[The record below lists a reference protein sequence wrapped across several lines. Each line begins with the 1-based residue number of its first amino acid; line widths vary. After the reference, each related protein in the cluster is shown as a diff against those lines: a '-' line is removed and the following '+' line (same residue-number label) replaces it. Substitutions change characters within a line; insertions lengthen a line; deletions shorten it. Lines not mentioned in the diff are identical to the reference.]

1 MIPGIKTIG
10 IALGIVVMLLVVAGF
25 SMLSVVANTNGESY
39 TIHGIMGNSIAG
51 GVSEG
56 HPMVDVLDSTSY
68 VTAWASGGYG
78 EKIVLRGEAKVKD
91 SYGAWFDP
99 GMSEYWYKVVFDGN
113 APLGSIM
120 VQGKT
125 FNSFPATWESAKYDG
140 HAIDFSINT
149 KWQIHPLQGAVLNIQ
164 NPFNGKVHV
173 DLMATCYETSSVTG
187 VIATDE
193 ANLKDGIGKIDIPN
207 RVVEEDTDLIM
218 YVTTG
223 ASHSVADP
231 TDTGGW
237 KLMISDPSGT
247 IVYTTTMQ
255 DGLIASKKTWTVP
268 EGSYRA
274 SWNNTFY
281 VTLRNELIDQDQKFF
296 FTVGQG
302 MIIEIPSMPSFE
314 KVSGADTPYH
324 PGDQVI
330 IKVSSHSKTYPI
342 VRFDV
347 WLEKVSSEGQVYDY
361 IWRQKAFDA
370 VLDGAGVYSATITI
384 TFNDVGYYKME
395 ASAVDSCPTGA
406 LHSEVAAYDFRTFD
420 DDDGPPPFEGFDLL
434 QIALIIGA
442 ILVLIGAIFLFVP
455 GIPPVLKTLGW
466 VLLIIG
472 IALLICYAVISM
484 GLIKAAPDDGI
495 IDAMIGGWLR

>member
-1 MIPGIKTIG
+1 MIPGIKTMG

-25 SMLSVVANTNGESY
+25 SMLSIAVNTNGESFSEK
-39 TIHGIMGNSIAG
+39 GVMGNSIAG

-56 HPMVDVLDSTSY
+56 HPMKDVLDSTSY
-68 VTAWASGGYG
+68 VTAWTSGGYG
-78 EKIVLRGEAKVKD
+78 EKIVIRGQVKWKNSD
-91 SYGAWFDP
+91 GAIFSPALQSY
-99 GMSEYWYKVVFDGN
+99 YYKVTFEGN
-113 APLGSIM
+113 APLGTIM
-120 VQGKT
+120 INGEKFSGGTINWQSKEIVQHI
-125 FNSFPATWESAKYDG
+125 SFSNKYDVKALEG
-140 HAIDFSINT
+140 VI
-149 KWQIHPLQGAVLNIQ
+149 LNIQ
-164 NPFNGKVHV
+164 NPFNGKVRVELWGGV
-173 DLMATCYETSSVTG
+173 DQDFGHYEGKLAS
-187 VIATDE
+187 DE

-302 MIIEIPSMPSFE
+302 MIKDIPSMPSFE

-420 DDDGPPPFEGFDLL
+420 DDDGPPPFEGFDWL

-472 IALLICYAVISM
+472 IALLICYAVVSF
-484 GLIKAAPDDGI
+484 GLIKAAPV
-495 IDAMIGGWLR
+495 MIGGLLK